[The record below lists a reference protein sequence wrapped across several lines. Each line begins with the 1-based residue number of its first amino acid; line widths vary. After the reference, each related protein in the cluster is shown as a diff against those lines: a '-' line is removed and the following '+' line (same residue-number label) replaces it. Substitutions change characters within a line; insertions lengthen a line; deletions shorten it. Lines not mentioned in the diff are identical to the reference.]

1 VYHPKV
7 HKKIFW
13 KQGEKIH
20 PIKFSFM
27 SSDLKLFRKSPGLSQ
42 GQLAELLGI
51 SKSTISMVENE
62 RRELPGAASK
72 KLDALRQQNHA
83 TTGNPGLAPG
93 LTFQDL
99 KEDHMRESE
108 DYLLSYKK
116 DCEFALHK
124 YEKRVSEWTKQYEKA
139 ATQLFV
145 AVRVVREAANQIPM
159 DENSMLRYERQR
171 IEATETLSAISQ
183 QKPEIVMI
191 KIAGLKQ
198 ELRSIKA
205 MLGKQKR
212 YLGMKEIGLFPPGQ
226 IPSG

>member
-1 VYHPKV
+1 V
-7 HKKIFW
+7 KKFI
-13 KQGEKIH
+13 
-20 PIKFSFM
+20 PIKFPFM
-27 SSDLKLFRKSPGLSQ
+27 SSDLKLFRKSRGLSQ

-62 RRELPGAASK
+62 RRELPGAANK
-72 KLDALRQQNHA
+72 KLDALRQQNLA
-83 TTGNPGLAPG
+83 TTSNSGLAAG
-93 LTFQDL
+93 YTFQDL
-99 KEDHMRESE
+99 KDDHMRESE
-108 DYLLSYKK
+108 EYLLSYKK
-116 DCEFALHK
+116 DCESALHK

-191 KIAGLKQ
+191 KMAGLKQ

-226 IPSG
+226 IPGG